1 MDKAN
6 IGRKLRA
13 LRGTKTMAEVA
24 EAVGTSVSAIAMYE
38 SGERIPRDEIKI
50 ALAKYYGV
58 AVETIFFETD

>member
-6 IGRKLRA
+6 IGRKLRV

-24 EAVGTSVSAIAMYE
+24 EAVGTSISAIAMYE

-58 AVETIFFETD
+58 PVETIFF

>member
-1 MDKAN
+1 MDKVN
-6 IGRKLRA
+6 IGRKLRE

-58 AVETIFFETD
+58 AVGTIFFETD